1 MWRLAVPVKYCEKH
15 VSAGI
20 VQDRGRSSIVSFD
33 IENILSVDTLYG
45 KDVDTITSPTSPSN
59 RRAYYQPIVDLS
71 LQHSEKA
78 YQNLLVTKFN
88 F

>member
-1 MWRLAVPVKYCEKH
+1 
-15 VSAGI
+15 
-20 VQDRGRSSIVSFD
+20 
-33 IENILSVDTLYG
+33 LYG
-45 KDVDTITSPTSPSN
+45 KDVDTITSPTSPSK